1 MSVTSMT
8 RTYTTDRDLEGPGRR
23 VEGREE
29 GRRPRGGF
37 GVPTASETPAGE
49 STILVRFE
57 GLKTG

>member
-1 MSVTSMT
+1 MA
-8 RTYTTDRDLEGPGRR
+8 RTYSTDRDLEGPGRR
-23 VEGREE
+23 VEGQEE